1 MSSTFFGFNVAVSG
15 LHASQRALYVT
26 GHNISNANTEGYS
39 RQRLEV
45 KPGNPLPIPNS
56 EGMLGTG
63 VDTDKVIQI
72 RDGFLDFKYRT
83 ENQNLGE
90 WEARQEILESLELVM
105 NEPSDSGMREVMDE
119 FFESLQTLSSNP
131 EDQTVRALVREKAI
145 AFTTTVNRM
154 GNQLRE
160 MQEDLDFNVRATVDQ
175 INGYGKSI
183 AALNDQIF
191 RAELD
196 GSNAN
201 DLRDQRNLLLDK
213 LSELTDIQTIED
225 GQGKMQVLIGGT
237 QLVNHDRSKELVCED
252 RKVLNNDTDVPN
264 LGEVV
269 WDDGAKINITTGKLK
284 ALMDG
289 RDNIDGDKKG
299 VPYYIERLNEFTSVL
314 ADEINEVHEKGY
326 GLNGDTGIK
335 FFEYDPNYPS
345 NTIKISDDI
354 DGDLNKIAASST
366 KEGLPGDG
374 KNILE
379 MNKLK
384 DKADMFKWGKPGDF
398 MNSLISNLGVDAAQ
412 AKNMSINQTVLVEET
427 NRKRQSVSG
436 VSLDEEMSNMVRF
449 QQSYNAN
456 ARMITTMNEM
466 LDTIINRMGV

>member
-1 MSSTFFGFNVAVSG
+1 MSSFFGFNIAVSG
-15 LHASQRALYVT
+15 LHASQRALYIT
-26 GHNISNANTEGYS
+26 GHNIANANTEGYS

-45 KPGNPLPIPNS
+45 KSGNPLPIPNS
-56 EGMLGTG
+56 QGMLGTG
-63 VDTDKVIQI
+63 VETDAIIQI
-72 RDGFLDFKYRT
+72 RNKFLDLKYRS

-90 WEARQEILESLELVM
+90 WAARSEILEGVELVM
-105 NEPSDSGMREVMDE
+105 NEPSDSGIRKVMDE
-119 FFESLQTLSSNP
+119 FFQSLEKLSSNP
-131 EDQTVRALVREKAI
+131 EDQTVRALVREKGI
-145 AFTTTVNRM
+145 AFTTTINRM
-154 GNQLRE
+154 GNQFRK
-160 MQEDLDFNVRATVDQ
+160 MQQDIDFNIRATVDE

-213 LSELTDIQTIED
+213 LSELADIQTIED
-225 GQGKMQVLIGGT
+225 SQGKLQVLIGGN
-237 QLVNHDRSKELVCED
+237 QLVNHNKSEELVCEN
-252 RKVLNNDTDVPN
+252 RKILNNDADAPN
-264 LGEVV
+264 LGEVM
-269 WDDGAKINITTGKLK
+269 WKNGSSINIRTGKLK
-284 ALMDG
+284 ALIDG

-299 VPYYIERLNEFTSVL
+299 IPYYMERLNEFARGF
-314 ADEINEVHEKGY
+314 ADEVNKVHEKGY

-335 FFEYDPNYPS
+335 FFEYDPKYPS

-374 KNILE
+374 KNILA

-384 DKADMFKWGKPGDF
+384 DKGDMFKWGKPGDF
-398 MNSLISNLGVDAAQ
+398 MNSLIANLGVDSGQ
-412 AKNMSINQTVLVEET
+412 AKNMSKNQTVLVEET

-456 ARMITTMNEM
+456 ARMITTMNDM